1 MKKSTKS
8 LSLKYNLKHLHRP
21 FSLSFKVILISIN
34 LLFLFQSTL
43 FMLAGFDT
51 TANTLT
57 NTIFQ
62 LTLNPEIQ
70 EKLYEAIMEKM
81 ENFVTI
87 IWL

>member
-1 MKKSTKS
+1 
-8 LSLKYNLKHLHRP
+8 
-21 FSLSFKVILISIN
+21 
-34 LLFLFQSTL
+34 
-43 FMLAGFDT
+43 MLAGFDT

-81 ENFVTI
+81 ENIVTI
-87 IWL
+87 ISL